1 MNVAL
6 ASLPAEPGQE
16 NEDFA
21 AAAAGAA
28 VLLDGAGV
36 AGAETG
42 CTHGIAWFSSTLG
55 GLLLS
60 TITVHPAQ
68 PLADCLADSIRAVRS
83 LHEESCDLSYPASP
97 TSTVVAVR
105 AVAGALEYLVL
116 GDSTLLLADQDGKTT
131 AVTDQRLDE
140 VGERLRGPVDDLA
153 TGSPE
158 HAAAL
163 AKYRDSLTGLRNRPG
178 GFWIAGPDPQAA
190 EHVLAGAVP
199 LGTLASVTLLSD
211 GATRLVD
218 SFELATWETTL
229 TVLDSSGPGELIR
242 HVREAEREIPTVVV
256 GRGARRGMTLR
267 SFTGRCEGT
276 QAVLS
281 GTTTA
286 GHHRGREPALQSR

>member
-6 ASLPAEPGQE
+6 ASLSAEPGQQ

-21 AAAAGAA
+21 AAAPRAA

-60 TITVHPAQ
+60 TITAHPARS
-68 PLADCLADSIRAVRS
+68 LADCLADSIRVVRS
-83 LHEESCDLSYPASP
+83 LHEGNCDLTYRASP

-105 AVAGALEYLVL
+105 VSAGALEYLVL
-116 GDSTLLLADQDGKTT
+116 GDSTLLLADEDGKTT
-131 AVTDQRLDE
+131 AITDQRLDE
-140 VGERLRGPVDDLA
+140 VGKRLRGPVDELL

-163 AKYRDSLTGLRNRPG
+163 ARYRDALTGLRNRPG

-190 EHVLAGAVP
+190 EHALTGVVP
-199 LGTLASVTLLSD
+199 LENLASVTLLSD

-218 SFELATWETTL
+218 SFDLATWETTK
-229 TVLDSSGPGELIR
+229 TVLDSSGPAELIR
-242 HVREAEREIPTVVV
+242 HVREAEGGDPDGRRWPRGKATDDATV
-256 GRGARRGMTLR
+256 LHW
-267 SFTGRCEGT
+267 S
-276 QAVLS
+276 L
-281 GTTTA
+281 
-286 GHHRGREPALQSR
+286 

>member
-6 ASLPAEPGQE
+6 ASLPAEPGQA

-36 AGAETG
+36 AGADTG

-60 TITVHPAQ
+60 TITAHPTR
-68 PLADCLADSIRAVRS
+68 PLAECLADSIRVVRS
-83 LHEESCDLSYPASP
+83 LHEDGCDLTYRGSP

-105 AVAGALEYLVL
+105 VDAGALEYLVL

-131 AVTDQRLDE
+131 AITDQRLDE
-140 VGERLRGPVDDLA
+140 AGKRLRGPVDELL
-153 TGSPE
+153 TGSPQ

-163 AKYRDSLTGLRNRPG
+163 ARYRDALTGLRNRPG
-178 GFWIAGPDPQAA
+178 GFWIAGPDAQAA
-190 EHVLAGAVP
+190 EHALTGVVP
-199 LGTLASVTLLSD
+199 LKKLASITLLSD

-218 SFELATWETTL
+218 SFGIATWEGTL
-229 TVLDSSGPGELIR
+229 SVLNSFGPNELIHHVRKAEAGDPHGRRWPRGKAKDDATVL
-242 HVREAEREIPTVVV
+242 HW
-256 GRGARRGMTLR
+256 MM
-267 SFTGRCEGT
+267 F
-276 QAVLS
+276 
-281 GTTTA
+281 
-286 GHHRGREPALQSR
+286 